1 VPTQVNNIGEAK
13 FAYGVSASATS
24 AKWKMYK
31 MLDHTHDDS
40 ETEAIECILRTKI
53 YDFQSPTEWKRMY
66 WWSADIMASGIVTA
80 KAFPV
85 SLAAIQPSW
94 DVLDYSGAGDN
105 EFITW
110 DKADGTWD
118 NPTAT
123 ATFALTLV
131 DTGYTYKQRLSLKL
145 DHGLRFRR
153 VYFELYL
160 TCDGTVNTSPAQIF
174 SLTPM
179 IGTKAKTSD
188 RIN

>member
-1 VPTQVNNIGEAK
+1 
-13 FAYGVSASATS
+13 
-24 AKWKMYK
+24 
-31 MLDHTHDDS
+31 
-40 ETEAIECILRTKI
+40 
-53 YDFQSPTEWKRMY
+53 MY
-66 WWSADIMASGIVTA
+66 WWAADVMASGTVTA

-85 SLAAIQPSW
+85 SLSATQASW
-94 DVLDYSGAGDN
+94 DALDYSGAGDT

-110 DKADGTWD
+110 DKADGVWD

-123 ATFALTLV
+123 ASFVSTLV

-160 TCDGTVNTSPAQIF
+160 NCDGTVDTSPAQIF
-174 SLTPM
+174 SITPM

-188 RIN
+188 RTS